1 VSDRPFIVV
10 IGQGS
15 ASGTPDQCIIH
26 LALNSFGASPAQAL
40 DLCNGAATRV
50 FAAAEQAG
58 IPRTDVQTVNVSVQD
73 YRDPGQK
80 EVTGRLGSY
89 QLTVRVR
96 ALDALSDVVGML
108 TIAAGDAL
116 QIRAMNLTVSDPE
129 PLRRAARMSAVRD
142 AQTKANDLAQ
152 AAGRQLGPIVS
163 IEEGSGSAGFP
174 RAVRAT
180 AASSSPMPVE
190 PGESTVGASVTVTFE
205 LDDPERP
212 TA

>member
-10 IGQGS
+10 IGRGS

-26 LALNSFGASPAQAL
+26 LALNSFGASPVQAL

-89 QLTVRVR
+89 QLNVRVR
-96 ALDALSDVVGML
+96 VLDALSDVVGKL
-108 TIAAGDAL
+108 TIAAGEAL
-116 QIRAMNLTVSDPE
+116 QIRAMSLTVSDPE
-129 PLRRAARMSAVRD
+129 PLRRAARISAVRD

-152 AAGRQLGPIVS
+152 AAGRLLGPIVS
-163 IEEGSGSAGFP
+163 IEEGSGSAAFP

-190 PGESTVGASVTVTFE
+190 PGESTVGESVMVTFE